1 MPKKKL
7 LQTFIFS
14 QERAIFYILAVKTSK
29 QNLLHTCFFLL
40 NNKFERWRVVEMQQ
54 RETKGELIRKTKISA
69 LCKTVTI
76 PFLLNKTWA
85 KRENDRF
92 SPNVGFF
99 CLFSEF

>member
-14 QERAIFYILAVKTSK
+14 QERAIFYILAVKSSK
-29 QNLLHTCFFLL
+29 QNLLHTCFLL

-69 LCKTVTI
+69 LCKTVTL